1 MTCSFNAIFRIILRN
16 CKKKFLKHYYCIES
30 NSFNQQFSKGLLSNI
45 TSDLLNSDIIKSI
58 FYLPIH
64 NFLVEVLPNRIYLWG
79 LFAVLYK
86 ILINSKE
93 QILFYLIY
101 NVSSMKI

>member
-1 MTCSFNAIFRIILRN
+1 MTCSFNAIFRILLRN
-16 CKKKFLKHYYCIES
+16 CKKKFLKHYYFIES